1 MPDRPLRYTRHA
13 RNRMRWHAIGRD
25 LVEMCVSN
33 PHQVTP
39 SVFPRH
45 NYWLRL
51 GTSFLRV
58 TIAEEEDA
66 LAVVTV
72 AVRRR
77 GPGGET
83 G

>member
-13 RNRMRWHAIGRD
+13 RNRTRWHAISGEQI
-25 LVEMCVSN
+25 EMCVGN
-33 PHQVTP
+33 PDQVTP
-39 SVFPRH
+39 SVFARR

-58 TIAEEEDA
+58 TIAEEGDA

-77 GPGGET
+77 GPGEET
-83 G
+83 R

>member
-1 MPDRPLRYTRHA
+1 MPDKPLRYTRHA
-13 RNRMRWHAIGRD
+13 RSRMRWNAISSD
-25 LVEMCVSN
+25 LIETCVSS
-33 PHQVTP
+33 PDQVTP
-39 SVFPRH
+39 SVLARR
-45 NYWLRL
+45 NCWLRL
-51 GTSFLRV
+51 GDSFLRV